1 MKLDTTE
8 LLNYVLKGD
17 KGTQEERL
25 EEAIKVYKQFS
36 SKAEQTLT
44 APPSLEQRE
53 LDLKFGGRKD
63 QQMIERETALQ
74 QIRDQAN
81 AGYADIGNKAYGS
94 RMGTYAD
101 TFNQMQAPTLAEM
114 AAGRTMR
121 DDTHRYLIDKNFEN
135 DAADRELRQQAIKQ
149 QGRGQIFDL
158 IKTLGLGGAIL
169 LSK

>member
-1 MKLDTTE
+1 MELDTNK
-8 LLNYVLKGD
+8 LLDYVLKGD
-17 KGTQEERL
+17 KGTQEQRL
-25 EEAIKVYKQFS
+25 EEAVKVYKQLS
-36 SKAEQTLT
+36 GKSEQTLT

-53 LDLKFGGRKD
+53 
-63 QQMIERETALQ
+63 IEIKANTLANKATAEHQAAMDALQ
-74 QIRDQAN
+74 RYNNRD
-81 AGYADIGNKAYGS
+81 YADIGNKAYGS

-114 AAGRTMR
+114 AAGRAMR